1 MFRFCLLI
9 VFLFSNLYLVVNYC
23 LRFYFA
29 VDKMQRK
36 QKLKKKKTLNIVTR
50 KQKNNLINIKY

>member
-23 LRFYFA
+23 LRFYFV

-50 KQKNNLINIKY
+50 KQKI

>member
-36 QKLKKKKTLNIVTR
+36 QKLKKKTLNIVTR